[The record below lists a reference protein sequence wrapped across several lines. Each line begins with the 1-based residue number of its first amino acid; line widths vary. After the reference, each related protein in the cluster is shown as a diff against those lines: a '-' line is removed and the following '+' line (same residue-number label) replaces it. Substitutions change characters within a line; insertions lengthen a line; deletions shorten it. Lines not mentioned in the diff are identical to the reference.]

1 MGTGCF
7 TQKKPILIISGDF
20 GTREVFDTGDP
31 LEELNDGNTENNPDW
46 EDMEIRSER
55 LGLP

>member
-7 TQKKPILIISGDF
+7 TQKKPILIISGEF

-46 EDMEIRSER
+46 EDMEIRE
-55 LGLP
+55 